1 MALLPGGQESVKIQ
15 RWEESV
21 IQAASS
27 GGGGGGDEEDTPE
40 KIAEMARKASNR
52 GTVDIAPEPTD
63 DEDEDARISPL
74 RSPDRPH
81 DAPADHTQHRLGSNI
96 FKHVIFRIGHII
108 YSCNPVCHLYIYIYI
123 EIDIYI
129 HILPLRQ
136 LASDRNECAI
146 DFYFVNLLCCNG
158 TSKLSWWEA
167 VRLTW
172 LQEPWCHKSCVVPS
186 VAFEL

>member
-1 MALLPGGQESVKIQ
+1 MKIQ
-15 RWEESV
+15 RWEDTV
-21 IQAASS
+21 IAAASS

-52 GTVDIAPEPTD
+52 GTVDIAPESTDD
-63 DEDEDARISPL
+63 DEDVRISPK
-74 RSPDRPH
+74 RSPERPH
-81 DAPADHTQHRLGSNI
+81 DAPADDTRNRLGSNI
-96 FKHVIFRIGHII
+96 FEHVIIRIGHII

-123 EIDIYI
+123 YRDRYIYI

-158 TSKLSWWEA
+158 TSKLSCM
-167 VRLTW
+167 VG
-172 LQEPWCHKSCVVPS
+172 SCQVNM
-186 VAFEL
+186 VAGTMVS

>member
-1 MALLPGGQESVKIQ
+1 LALLPGGQDPVNIE
-15 RWEESV
+15 RWVGQV

-96 FKHVIFRIGHII
+96 FKHVIIRIGHII

-123 EIDIYI
+123 
-129 HILPLRQ
+129 
-136 LASDRNECAI
+136 
-146 DFYFVNLLCCNG
+146 
-158 TSKLSWWEA
+158 
-167 VRLTW
+167 
-172 LQEPWCHKSCVVPS
+172 
-186 VAFEL
+186 